1 MQTDSEKPE
10 SPAGFAPAPG
20 SASRTWPYVQRFA
33 GQMEAKLL
41 ANAHKGGPEN
51 WLSKDVWGL
60 MECLRAEEKELR
72 QAIESGSTAAIVK
85 EAADVANFAMMVASW
100 FEERAMV
107 LADIDA
113 TE

>member
-1 MQTDSEKPE
+1 MSTDQKTPQGSLQPDC
-10 SPAGFAPAPG
+10 
-20 SASRTWPYVQRFA
+20 SASKTWPYVQRFA
-33 GQMEAKLL
+33 IEMEAKLV

-51 WLSKDVWGL
+51 WLSSDVWWL
-60 MECLRAEEKELR
+60 MERLRDEEKELR
-72 QAIESGSTAAIVK
+72 LAIQSGNTSAIVK